1 MKKFIHHQNW
11 HYLTGQQIVDLFNE
25 TFSDVQ
31 IQPNMA
37 IVLQLKAME
46 AATLECLEDRTAST
60 IYRIRQTG
68 VVYQLCQPNG
78 DLFEYDDYESYQ
90 QDEPVDELVT
100 KFEEDSPVHIVYEK
114 NGKTYIERKQPPRF
128 KAIYTGKEMHEIEI
142 VEWIDKEPVGMMEL
156 PRLLRKAGAFLHSY
170 FRNKK

>member
-25 TFSDVQ
+25 TFSDVE
-31 IQPNMA
+31 IQPNMG
-37 IVLQLKAME
+37 IVQQLKDME
-46 AATLECLEDRTAST
+46 VATLECLEDRTAST

-78 DLFEYDDYESYQ
+78 DLFEFDDYESYQ
-90 QDEPVDELVT
+90 QDDTIDELVT
-100 KFEEDSPVHIVYEK
+100 KFQEDSPVHVAYEK
-114 NGKTYIERKQPPRF
+114 DGKLFIERKHPPRF
-128 KAIYTGKEMHEIEI
+128 KAVYTGDNNNALDI
-142 VEWIDKEPVGMMEL
+142 VQWIDPQPKGMMEL
-156 PRLLRKAGAFLHSY
+156 PSLLRKAGAFLHSY